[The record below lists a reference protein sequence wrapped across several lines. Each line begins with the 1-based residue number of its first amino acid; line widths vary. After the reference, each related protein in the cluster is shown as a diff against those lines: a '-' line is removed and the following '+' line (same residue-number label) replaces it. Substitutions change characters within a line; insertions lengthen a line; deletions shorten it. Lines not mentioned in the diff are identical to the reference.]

1 MHVKRIEGYSM
12 NQTESS
18 GIKELNTNQLQD
30 SATLAK
36 CGKKSNSTS
45 TTRAIIEKTYS
56 FKDFIDFCK
65 SNVAELAISAIFLII
80 AYGQKAFSNTF
91 SIDTEE
97 MISRSKALYN
107 SWIRLERFGLLA
119 FKYVT
124 GRYWYNNSLAG
135 ILMILALFASATTWA
150 YLFSKA
156 HNLGAKFHPALFM
169 IPFISAPILAE
180 MLGFLL
186 MGDDVACA
194 LMFVSMSLMCAH
206 NAYQNRKELK
216 TLLAYALMALI
227 FAIFGFTLYLAMTT
241 VFIAGTAMIALII
254 KGDYACKFKN
264 IVSYVF
270 TYICVFIASYACYVI
285 LNKIVIAT
293 NYTFTDPYI
302 KEQMRWGKDPIAKII
317 YAILSRA
324 INMYLGRTIFH
335 SVFITIALIALVLLT
350 IVQVIRKEL
359 NAFTII
365 FAIAIAAS
373 PMMMSVIL
381 GTSGIARTEL
391 TYPLAG
397 AFACMYLLHY
407 IMQFSKKTLTTII
420 ACILLA
426 IIGLSQSFTVNRLYY
441 TEYMTYNQDYY
452 IAQDV
457 ARRIEVLQANHK
469 NPLKVIFVGNHIAD
483 YNPSEFKSN
492 QLELIG
498 RSMFEIGFSTLHGT
512 WVKTGFIRS
521 TTGFKMKN
529 PVLESVYIN
538 AEKAAQNL
546 PSWPSDKCTTV
557 LDNKYIVV
565 KFSEPMQNKH

>member
-1 MHVKRIEGYSM
+1 M
-12 NQTESS
+12 NQADSS
-18 GIKELNTNQLQD
+18 CIKELNTNQLQD
-30 SATLAK
+30 SATLEK
-36 CGKKSNSTS
+36 CGKESNATS
-45 TTRAIIEKTYS
+45 ATGAIIEKTYS
-56 FKDFIDFCK
+56 FNGFLDFCK

-97 MISRSKALYN
+97 MIARSNDLYD

-135 ILMILALFASATTWA
+135 ILMILALFVSATTWA

-156 HNLGAKFHPALFM
+156 HNSSTKFHPALFM

-194 LMFVSMSLMCAH
+194 LMFVSISLMCTH
-206 NAYQNRKELK
+206 NAYQNRKQLK
-216 TLLAYALMALI
+216 TLLTYALMAFV
-227 FAIFGFTLYLAMTT
+227 FAVFGFTLYLAMTT
-241 VFIAGTAMIALII
+241 VFVAGTAMIALMV
-254 KGDYACKFKN
+254 KGNYVCKFKN
-264 IVSYVF
+264 IVGYVF

-285 LNKIVIAT
+285 LNKIVIAA
-293 NYTFTDPYI
+293 NHTFTDPYI
-302 KEQMRWGKDPIAKII
+302 KEQMRWGKDPITKII
-317 YAILSRA
+317 HAILSHAR
-324 INMYLGRTIFH
+324 NVYLGRTIFH

-350 IVQVIRKEL
+350 IVQLIRKEL

-365 FAIAIAAS
+365 FAIAITAS

-397 AFACMYLLHY
+397 AFASMYVLHY
-407 IMQFSKKTLTTII
+407 IMQLSKKTLTTII

-457 ARRIEVLQANHK
+457 VRRIEEIQANHE
-469 NPLKVIFVGNHIAD
+469 NPLKVVFVGNHTAN
-483 YNPSEFKSN
+483 YNPSEFKPN

-498 RSMFEIGFSTLHGT
+498 RSMFEIGFSTTHGT
-512 WVKTGFIRS
+512 WVKSGFIRS
-521 TTGFKMKN
+521 TTGFKMET
-529 PVLESVYIN
+529 PVSESAYMS
-538 AEKAAQNL
+538 AEEAAQNL
-546 PSWPSDKCTTV
+546 PSWPSDRCITV

-565 KFSEPMQNKH
+565 KFSE

>member
-1 MHVKRIEGYSM
+1 M

-18 GIKELNTNQLQD
+18 GIKTLNTNQLND
-30 SATLAK
+30 SAALAK
-36 CGKKSNSTS
+36 NVRKRSVSNTIGVV
-45 TTRAIIEKTYS
+45 AEKTYS

-194 LMFVSMSLMCAH
+194 LMFVSISLMCAH

-254 KGDYACKFKN
+254 KGDYAYKFKN
-264 IVSYVF
+264 IVSYIF

-293 NYTFTDPYI
+293 NHTFTDPYI

-317 YAILSRA
+317 HTIFLHAK
-324 INMYLGRTIFH
+324 NMYLGRTIFH

>member
-18 GIKELNTNQLQD
+18 GIKTLNTNQLND
-30 SATLAK
+30 SAALAK
-36 CGKKSNSTS
+36 NVRKRSVSNTIGVV
-45 TTRAIIEKTYS
+45 AEKTYS

-97 MISRSKALYN
+97 IISRSKALYN

-194 LMFVSMSLMCAH
+194 LMFVSISLMCAH

-227 FAIFGFTLYLAMTT
+227 FAIFDFTIYLAMTT
-241 VFIAGTAMIALII
+241 VFVAGTAMIALII

-264 IVSYVF
+264 IVSYIF
-270 TYICVFIASYACYVI
+270 TYICVFIASYVCYVI

-293 NYTFTDPYI
+293 NHTFTDPYI

-317 YAILSRA
+317 HTIFLHAQ
-324 INMYLGRTIFH
+324 NMYLGRTIFH

-365 FAIAIAAS
+365 FAIAIVAS

-381 GTSGIARTEL
+381 GTAGTARTEL

>member
-1 MHVKRIEGYSM
+1 M

-18 GIKELNTNQLQD
+18 GIKTLNNNPIHNSSVLV
-30 SATLAK
+30 K
-36 CGKKSNSTS
+36 NNEKSIDNN
-45 TTRAIIEKTYS
+45 AIDTVAEKTYS
-56 FKDFIDFCK
+56 FKDFIYFCK

-91 SIDTEE
+91 SIDTEG
-97 MISRSKALYN
+97 MIARANNLYN

-119 FKYVT
+119 FKYIT

-135 ILMILALFASATTWA
+135 ILMVLALFASATTWA
-150 YLFSKA
+150 YLFSKS
-156 HNLGAKFHPALFM
+156 HNLGAKFHPALFI

-194 LMFVSMSLMCAH
+194 LMFVSISLMCAH

-216 TLLAYALMALI
+216 TLLTYSLMAI
-227 FAIFGFTLYLAMTT
+227 VFALFGFTIYLAMTT
-241 VFIAGTAMIALII
+241 VFIAGTAMIALIV
-254 KGDYACKFKN
+254 KGNYACKFKN
-264 IVSYVF
+264 IVTYVF
-270 TYICVFIASYACYVI
+270 TYICVFIASYACYAI
-285 LNKIVIAT
+285 LNKIVMAA
-293 NYTFTDPYI
+293 NHTFTDPYI
-302 KEQMRWGKDPIAKII
+302 KNQMRWGKDPISTII
-317 YAILSRA
+317 HTILSHA
-324 INMYLGRTIFH
+324 KSMYLGRTIFH
-335 SVFITIALIALVLLT
+335 SVFITIALIALVLLI
-350 IVQVIRKEL
+350 IVQVIRKKL

-365 FAIAIAAS
+365 FAIAIVAS

-381 GTSGIARTEL
+381 GTSGVARTEL

-420 ACILLA
+420 ACVLLA

-457 ARRIEVLQANHK
+457 VRRIEAIQANHK
-469 NPLKVIFVGNHIAD
+469 NPLKVVFVGNHKAN
-483 YNPSEFKSN
+483 YNPNEFKSN

-498 RSMFEIGFSTLHGT
+498 RSMFEIGFSTTHGT
-512 WVKTGFIRS
+512 WVKSGFISS
-521 TTGFKMKN
+521 TTGVN
-529 PVLESVYIN
+529 LETLGSESDYMN
-538 AEKAAQNL
+538 AEKAAQDI
-546 PSWPSDKCTTV
+546 PSWPSNECTTV
-557 LDNKYIVV
+557 LDNKYIIV
-565 KFSEPMQNKH
+565 KF

>member
-1 MHVKRIEGYSM
+1 M
-12 NQTESS
+12 NQADSS
-18 GIKELNTNQLQD
+18 CIKELNTNQLQD

-45 TTRAIIEKTYS
+45 TTGAITEKTYS
-56 FKDFIDFCK
+56 FKDFINFCR

-97 MISRSKALYN
+97 MISRSNALYN

-119 FKYVT
+119 FKYIT

-135 ILMILALFASATTWA
+135 ILMVLALFAAATTWA

-156 HNLGAKFHPALFM
+156 HNLSTKFHPALFM

-194 LMFVSMSLMCAH
+194 LMFVSISLMCTH

-216 TLLAYALMALI
+216 TLSKYALMAFV
-227 FAIFGFTLYLAMTT
+227 FAVFGFTIYLAMTT
-241 VFIAGTAMIALII
+241 VFVAGTAMIALMV
-254 KGDYACKFKN
+254 KGKYACKFKN
-264 IVSYVF
+264 IVAYVF
-270 TYICVFIASYACYVI
+270 TYICVFIASYVTYAI

-293 NYTFTDPYI
+293 NHTFTDPYI

-317 YAILSRA
+317 YAIVSRA
-324 INMYLGRTIFH
+324 KNMYLGKTIFH
-335 SVFITIALIALVLLT
+335 SKFITIALIALVLLT

-359 NAFTII
+359 NTFTVI

-381 GTSGIARTEL
+381 GTAGIARTEL

-397 AFACMYLLHY
+397 AFASMYVLHY

-420 ACILLA
+420 ACILIA

-457 ARRIEVLQANHK
+457 VRKIEVLQANRK
-469 NPLKVIFVGNHIAD
+469 KPLKVIFVGNHVSD
-483 YNPSEFKSN
+483 YNPSEFKPN

-512 WVKTGFIRS
+512 WVKSGFIRS
-521 TTGFKMKN
+521 TTGFKMET
-529 PVLESVYIN
+529 PVSESAYMS
-538 AEKAAQNL
+538 AEEAAQNL

-557 LDNKYIVV
+557 LDNKYIIV
-565 KFSEPMQNKH
+565 KF

>member
-1 MHVKRIEGYSM
+1 M
-12 NQTESS
+12 NQADSS
-18 GIKELNTNQLQD
+18 CIKELNTNQLQD

-45 TTRAIIEKTYS
+45 TTGAIIEKTYS
-56 FKDFIDFCK
+56 FKDFIYFCK

-97 MISRSKALYN
+97 MISRSNALYN

-119 FKYVT
+119 FKYIT

-135 ILMILALFASATTWA
+135 ILMVLALFAAATTWA
-150 YLFSKA
+150 YLFSKV
-156 HNLGAKFHPALFM
+156 HNLGTKFHPALFM

-194 LMFVSMSLMCAH
+194 LMFVSISLMCTH

-216 TLLAYALMALI
+216 TLSKYALMAFV
-227 FAIFGFTLYLAMTT
+227 FAVFGFTIYLAMTT
-241 VFIAGTAMIALII
+241 VFVAGTAMIALMV
-254 KGDYACKFKN
+254 KGKYACKFKN
-264 IVSYVF
+264 IVGYVF
-270 TYICVFIASYACYVI
+270 TYICVFIASYLTYAI
-285 LNKIVIAT
+285 LNKIVISA
-293 NYTFTDPYI
+293 NHTFTDPYI

-317 YAILSRA
+317 YAIVSRA
-324 INMYLGRTIFH
+324 KNMYLGKTIFH
-335 SVFITIALIALVLLT
+335 SKFITIALIALVLLT

-359 NAFTII
+359 NAFTVI

-381 GTSGIARTEL
+381 GTASMARTEL

-397 AFACMYLLHY
+397 AFASMYVLHY

-420 ACILLA
+420 ACILIA

-457 ARRIEVLQANHK
+457 VRKIEVLQANRK
-469 NPLKVIFVGNHIAD
+469 KPLKVIFVGNHVSD
-483 YNPSEFKSN
+483 YNPSEFTPN

-512 WVKTGFIRS
+512 WVKSGFIRS
-521 TTGFKMKN
+521 TTGFKMET
-529 PVLESVYIN
+529 PVSESAYMS
-538 AEKAAQNL
+538 AEEAAQNL

-557 LDNKYIVV
+557 LDNKYIIV
-565 KFSEPMQNKH
+565 KF

>member
-1 MHVKRIEGYSM
+1 M
-12 NQTESS
+12 NQADSS
-18 GIKELNTNQLQD
+18 CIKELNTNQLQD

-56 FKDFIDFCK
+56 FKDFLDFCK
-65 SNVAELAISAIFLII
+65 SNVVELAISAIFLII

-150 YLFSKA
+150 YLFSKS

-169 IPFISAPILAE
+169 IPFISTPILAE

-194 LMFVSMSLMCAH
+194 LMFVSISLMCAH

-216 TLLAYALMALI
+216 TLLTYTLMALI

-241 VFIAGTAMIALII
+241 VFVAGTAMIALMV

-285 LNKIVIAT
+285 LNKIVIAA
-293 NYTFTDPYI
+293 NHTFTDPYI
-302 KEQMRWGKDPIAKII
+302 KEQMRWGKDPISTII
-317 YAILSRA
+317 HNILSHA
-324 INMYLGRTIFH
+324 KNMYLGRTIFH

-350 IVQVIRKEL
+350 IVQVIRKKL

-381 GTSGIARTEL
+381 GTSGIARTEI

-420 ACILLA
+420 ACVLLA

-457 ARRIEVLQANHK
+457 ARRIEAIQANHK
-469 NPLKVIFVGNHIAD
+469 NPLKVVFVGNHIAD
-483 YNPSEFKSN
+483 YNPSEFKSD

-498 RSMFEIGFSTLHGT
+498 RSMFEIGFSTAHGT

-521 TTGFKMKN
+521 ATGFKMET
-529 PVLESVYIN
+529 PVLASAYTN
-538 AEKAAQNL
+538 AEKAVQNL
-546 PSWPSDKCTTV
+546 PSWPSNKCTTV

-565 KFSEPMQNKH
+565 KFSEPVQNKH

>member
-1 MHVKRIEGYSM
+1 M
-12 NQTESS
+12 NQADSS
-18 GIKELNTNQLQD
+18 CIKELNTNQLQD

-45 TTRAIIEKTYS
+45 TTGAITEKTYS
-56 FKDFIDFCK
+56 FKDFINFCH

-97 MISRSKALYN
+97 MISRSNALYN

-119 FKYVT
+119 FKYIT

-135 ILMILALFASATTWA
+135 ILMVLALFAAATTWA
-150 YLFSKA
+150 YLFSKV
-156 HNLGAKFHPALFM
+156 HNLSTKFHPALFM

-194 LMFVSMSLMCAH
+194 LMFVSISLMCTH

-216 TLLAYALMALI
+216 TLSKYALMAFV
-227 FAIFGFTLYLAMTT
+227 FAVFGFTIYLAMTT
-241 VFIAGTAMIALII
+241 VFVAGTAMIALMV
-254 KGDYACKFKN
+254 KGNYACKFKN
-264 IVSYVF
+264 IVAYVF
-270 TYICVFIASYACYVI
+270 TYICVFIASYVTYAI

-293 NYTFTDPYI
+293 NHTFTDPYI

-317 YAILSRA
+317 YAIVSRA
-324 INMYLGRTIFH
+324 KNMYLGKTIFH
-335 SVFITIALIALVLLT
+335 SKFITIALIALVLLT

-359 NAFTII
+359 NTFTVI

-381 GTSGIARTEL
+381 GTAGIARTEL

-397 AFACMYLLHY
+397 AFASMYVLHY

-420 ACILLA
+420 ACILIA

-457 ARRIEVLQANHK
+457 VRKIEVLQANRK
-469 NPLKVIFVGNHIAD
+469 KPLKVIFVGNHVSD
-483 YNPSEFKSN
+483 YNPSEFTPN

-512 WVKTGFIRS
+512 WVKSGFIRS
-521 TTGFKMKN
+521 TTGFKMET
-529 PVLESVYIN
+529 PVSESAYMS
-538 AEKAAQNL
+538 AEEAAQNL

-557 LDNKYIVV
+557 LDNKYIIV
-565 KFSEPMQNKH
+565 KF

>member
-1 MHVKRIEGYSM
+1 M
-12 NQTESS
+12 NQADSS
-18 GIKELNTNQLQD
+18 CIKELNTNQLQD

-45 TTRAIIEKTYS
+45 TTGAIIEKTYS
-56 FKDFIDFCK
+56 FKDFIYFCK

-97 MISRSKALYN
+97 MISRSNALYN

-135 ILMILALFASATTWA
+135 ILMVLALFAAATTWA
-150 YLFSKA
+150 YLFSKV
-156 HNLGAKFHPALFM
+156 HNLSTKFHPALFM

-194 LMFVSMSLMCAH
+194 LMFVSISLMCTH

-216 TLLAYALMALI
+216 TLSKYALMAFV
-227 FAIFGFTLYLAMTT
+227 FAVFGFTIYLAMTT
-241 VFIAGTAMIALII
+241 VFVAGTAMIALMV
-254 KGDYACKFKN
+254 KGKYACKFKN
-264 IVSYVF
+264 IVAYVF
-270 TYICVFIASYACYVI
+270 TYICVFIASYVTYAI

-293 NYTFTDPYI
+293 NHTFTDPYI

-317 YAILSRA
+317 YAIVSRA
-324 INMYLGRTIFH
+324 KNMYLGKTIFH
-335 SVFITIALIALVLLT
+335 SKFITIALIALVLLT

-359 NAFTII
+359 NTFTVI

-381 GTSGIARTEL
+381 GTAGIARTEL

-397 AFACMYLLHY
+397 AFASMYVLHY

-420 ACILLA
+420 ACILIA

-457 ARRIEVLQANHK
+457 VRKIEVLQANRK
-469 NPLKVIFVGNHIAD
+469 KPLKVIFVGNHVSD
-483 YNPSEFKSN
+483 YNPSEFKPN

-512 WVKTGFIRS
+512 WVKSGFIRS
-521 TTGFKMKN
+521 TTGFKMET
-529 PVLESVYIN
+529 PVSESAYMS
-538 AEKAAQNL
+538 AEEAAQNL

-557 LDNKYIVV
+557 LDNKYIIV
-565 KFSEPMQNKH
+565 KF

>member
-1 MHVKRIEGYSM
+1 M

-18 GIKELNTNQLQD
+18 GIKTLNTNQLND
-30 SATLAK
+30 SAALAK
-36 CGKKSNSTS
+36 NVRKRSVSNTIGVV
-45 TTRAIIEKTYS
+45 AEKTYS

-194 LMFVSMSLMCAH
+194 LMFVSISLMCAH
-206 NAYQNRKELK
+206 NAYQNRKEFK
-216 TLLAYALMALI
+216 TLLAYALMAFV
-227 FAIFGFTLYLAMTT
+227 FAVFGFTLYLAMTT

-254 KGDYACKFKN
+254 KGDYAYKFKN
-264 IVSYVF
+264 IVSYIF

-293 NYTFTDPYI
+293 NHTFTDPYI

-317 YAILSRA
+317 HTIFLHAK
-324 INMYLGRTIFH
+324 NMYLGRTIFH

-365 FAIAIAAS
+365 FAIAIVAS

-407 IMQFSKKTLTTII
+407 IMRFSKKTLTTII
-420 ACILLA
+420 ACVLLA

>member
-1 MHVKRIEGYSM
+1 M
-12 NQTESS
+12 NQADSS
-18 GIKELNTNQLQD
+18 CIKELNTNQLQD

-56 FKDFIDFCK
+56 FKDFIYFCK
-65 SNVAELAISAIFLII
+65 SNVVELAISAIFLII

-135 ILMILALFASATTWA
+135 ILMILALFASATTWS

-156 HNLGAKFHPALFM
+156 HNSSAKFHPALFM

-194 LMFVSMSLMCAH
+194 LMFVSISLMCAH

-216 TLLAYALMALI
+216 TLLTYTLMALI

-241 VFIAGTAMIALII
+241 VFIAGTAMIALMV
-254 KGDYACKFKN
+254 KGRYACKFKN
-264 IVSYVF
+264 IVTYVF
-270 TYICVFIASYACYVI
+270 TYICVFIASYACYAI

-293 NYTFTDPYI
+293 NHTFVDPYI
-302 KEQMRWGKDPIAKII
+302 KEQMRWGKDPISTII
-317 YAILSRA
+317 HAILSHA
-324 INMYLGRTIFH
+324 KNMYLGRTIFH
-335 SVFITIALIALVLLT
+335 SVFITIALIALVLLI

-365 FAIAIAAS
+365 FAIAIVAS

-420 ACILLA
+420 ACVLLA

-441 TEYMTYNQDYY
+441 TEYMTYNRDYY

-469 NPLKVIFVGNHIAD
+469 NPLKVVFVGNHIAD
-483 YNPSEFKSN
+483 YNPSEFKSD

-498 RSMFEIGFSTLHGT
+498 RSMFEIGFSTAHGT
-512 WVKTGFIRS
+512 WVKAGFIRS
-521 TTGFKMKN
+521 ATGFKMET
-529 PVLESVYIN
+529 PVLESAYIN
-538 AEKAAQNL
+538 AEKAVQNL
-546 PSWPSDKCTTV
+546 PSWPSNKCTTV

-565 KFSEPMQNKH
+565 KFSEPVQNKH

>member
-1 MHVKRIEGYSM
+1 M
-12 NQTESS
+12 NQADSS
-18 GIKELNTNQLQD
+18 CIKELNTNQLQD

-45 TTRAIIEKTYS
+45 TTGAIIEKTYS
-56 FKDFIDFCK
+56 FKDFIYFCK

-97 MISRSKALYN
+97 MISRSNALYN

-135 ILMILALFASATTWA
+135 ILMVLALFAAATTWA

-156 HNLGAKFHPALFM
+156 HNLSTKFHPALFM

-194 LMFVSMSLMCAH
+194 LMFVSISLMCTH

-216 TLLAYALMALI
+216 TLSKYALMAFV
-227 FAIFGFTLYLAMTT
+227 FAVFGFTIYLAMTT
-241 VFIAGTAMIALII
+241 VFVAGTAMIALMV
-254 KGDYACKFKN
+254 KGNYACKFKN
-264 IVSYVF
+264 IVAYVF
-270 TYICVFIASYACYVI
+270 TYICVFIASYVTYAI

-293 NYTFTDPYI
+293 NHTFTDPYI

-317 YAILSRA
+317 YAIVSRA
-324 INMYLGRTIFH
+324 KNMYLGKTIFH
-335 SVFITIALIALVLLT
+335 SKFITIALIALVLLT

-359 NAFTII
+359 NAFTVI

-381 GTSGIARTEL
+381 GTAGIARTEL

-397 AFACMYLLHY
+397 AFASMYVLHY

-420 ACILLA
+420 ACILIA

-457 ARRIEVLQANHK
+457 VRKIEVLQANRK
-469 NPLKVIFVGNHIAD
+469 KPLKVIFVGNHVSD
-483 YNPSEFKSN
+483 YNPSEFTPN

-512 WVKTGFIRS
+512 WVKSGFIRS
-521 TTGFKMKN
+521 TTGFKMET
-529 PVLESVYIN
+529 PVSESAYMS
-538 AEKAAQNL
+538 AEEAAQNL
-546 PSWPSDKCTTV
+546 PSWPSDRCTTV
-557 LDNKYIVV
+557 LDNKYIIV
-565 KFSEPMQNKH
+565 KF

>member
-1 MHVKRIEGYSM
+1 M
-12 NQTESS
+12 NQTVSS
-18 GIKELNTNQLQD
+18 CIKELNTNQLQN
-30 SATLAK
+30 SSTLAK

-45 TTRAIIEKTYS
+45 TTAATSATAATIEKTYS
-56 FKDFIDFCK
+56 FKDFLNFCK

-97 MISRSKALYN
+97 MIARSKDLYN

-119 FKYVT
+119 FKYIT

-135 ILMILALFASATTWA
+135 ILMVLALFAAATTWA
-150 YLFSKA
+150 YLFSKV
-156 HNLGAKFHPALFM
+156 HNLGTKFHPALFM

-194 LMFVSMSLMCAH
+194 LMFVSMSLMCTH
-206 NAYQNRKELK
+206 NAYKNRKQLK
-216 TLLAYALMALI
+216 TLLTYALMALV
-227 FAIFGFTLYLAMTT
+227 FAVFGFTLYLAMTT
-241 VFIAGTAMIALII
+241 VFVAGTAMIALMV

-264 IVSYVF
+264 IVTYVF
-270 TYICVFIASYACYVI
+270 TYICVFIASYACYAI
-285 LNKIVIAT
+285 LNKIVIAA
-293 NYTFTDPYI
+293 NHTFVDPYI
-302 KEQMRWGKDPIAKII
+302 KEQMRWGKDPILKII
-317 YAILSRA
+317 HTILSHAR
-324 INMYLGRTIFH
+324 NVYLGRTIFH

-381 GTSGIARTEL
+381 GTAGMARTEL

-397 AFACMYLLHY
+397 AFACTYLLHH
-407 IMQFSKKTLTTII
+407 IMRFSKKTLATII
-420 ACILLA
+420 ACVLIA

-457 ARRIEVLQANHK
+457 VRRIEAIQANHK
-469 NPLKVIFVGNHIAD
+469 NPLKVILVGNHKAN
-483 YNPSEFKSN
+483 YNPSEFKAN

-498 RSMFEIGFSTLHGT
+498 RSMFEVGFSTLHGT
-512 WVKTGFIRS
+512 WVKSGFIRA
-521 TTGFKMKN
+521 TTGVKLKTPKSEFD
-529 PVLESVYIN
+529 YAN
-538 AEKAAQNL
+538 AEKAAQNM
-546 PSWPSDKCTTV
+546 PSWPSNKCTTV
-557 LDNKYIVV
+557 LDNKYIIV
-565 KFSEPMQNKH
+565 KF

>member
-18 GIKELNTNQLQD
+18 GIKTLNTNQLND
-30 SATLAK
+30 SAALAK
-36 CGKKSNSTS
+36 NVRKRSVSNTIGVV
-45 TTRAIIEKTYS
+45 AEKTYS

-194 LMFVSMSLMCAH
+194 LMFVSISLMCAH
-206 NAYQNRKELK
+206 NAYQNRKEFK
-216 TLLAYALMALI
+216 TLLAYALMAFV
-227 FAIFGFTLYLAMTT
+227 FAVFGFTLYLAMTT

-254 KGDYACKFKN
+254 KGDYAYKFKN
-264 IVSYVF
+264 IVSYIF

-293 NYTFTDPYI
+293 NHTFTDPYI

-317 YAILSRA
+317 HTIFLHAK
-324 INMYLGRTIFH
+324 NMYLGRTIFH

-365 FAIAIAAS
+365 FAIAIVAS

-407 IMQFSKKTLTTII
+407 IMRFSKKTLTTII
-420 ACILLA
+420 ACVLLA

>member
-1 MHVKRIEGYSM
+1 M
-12 NQTESS
+12 NQADSS
-18 GIKELNTNQLQD
+18 CIKELNTNQLQD
-30 SATLAK
+30 SATLEK
-36 CGKKSNSTS
+36 CGKKSNATS
-45 TTRAIIEKTYS
+45 ATGAIIEKTYS
-56 FKDFIDFCK
+56 FNGFLDFCK

-194 LMFVSMSLMCAH
+194 LMFVSISLMCAH

-216 TLLAYALMALI
+216 TLLTYALMALI

-241 VFIAGTAMIALII
+241 VFVAGTAMIALMI

-285 LNKIVIAT
+285 LNKIVIAA
-293 NYTFTDPYI
+293 NHTFTDPYI
-302 KEQMRWGKDPIAKII
+302 KEQMRWGKDPITKII
-317 YAILSRA
+317 HTILSHA
-324 INMYLGRTIFH
+324 KNMYLGRTIFH
-335 SVFITIALIALVLLT
+335 SAFITIALISLVLLT

-365 FAIAIAAS
+365 FAIAIVAS

-397 AFACMYLLHY
+397 AFACMHLLHY

-420 ACILLA
+420 ACVLLA

-441 TEYMTYNQDYY
+441 TEYMTYNRDYY

-469 NPLKVIFVGNHIAD
+469 NPLKVVFVGNHIAD
-483 YNPSEFKSN
+483 YNPSEFKSD

-498 RSMFEIGFSTLHGT
+498 RSMFEIGFSTAHGT

-521 TTGFKMKN
+521 ATGFKMET
-529 PVLESVYIN
+529 PVLASAYTN
-538 AEKAAQNL
+538 AEKAVQNL
-546 PSWPSDKCTTV
+546 PSWPSNKCTTV

-565 KFSEPMQNKH
+565 KFSEPVQNKH

>member
-1 MHVKRIEGYSM
+1 M

-18 GIKELNTNQLQD
+18 GIKTLNTNQLND
-30 SATLAK
+30 SAALAK
-36 CGKKSNSTS
+36 NVRERSVSN
-45 TTRAIIEKTYS
+45 AIGVVTEKTYS
-56 FKDFIDFCK
+56 FKDFINFCR

-97 MISRSKALYN
+97 MISRSNALYN

-119 FKYVT
+119 FKYIT

-135 ILMILALFASATTWA
+135 ILMVLALFAAATTWA

-156 HNLGAKFHPALFM
+156 HNLSTKFHPALFM

-194 LMFVSMSLMCAH
+194 LMFVSISLMCTH

-216 TLLAYALMALI
+216 TLAKYALMAFV
-227 FAIFGFTLYLAMTT
+227 FAVFGFTIYLAMTT
-241 VFIAGTAMIALII
+241 VFVAGTAMIALMV
-254 KGDYACKFKN
+254 KGNYACKFKN
-264 IVSYVF
+264 IVAYVF
-270 TYICVFIASYACYVI
+270 TYICVFIASYVTYAI

-293 NYTFTDPYI
+293 NHTFTDPYI

-317 YAILSRA
+317 YAIVSRA
-324 INMYLGRTIFH
+324 KNMYLGKTIFH
-335 SVFITIALIALVLLT
+335 SKFITIALIALVLLT

-359 NAFTII
+359 NTFTVI

-381 GTSGIARTEL
+381 GTAGIARTEL

-397 AFACMYLLHY
+397 AFASMYVLHY

-420 ACILLA
+420 VCILIA

-457 ARRIEVLQANHK
+457 VRKIEVLQANRK
-469 NPLKVIFVGNHIAD
+469 KPLKVIFVGNHVAD
-483 YNPSEFKSN
+483 YNPSEFKPN

-512 WVKTGFIRS
+512 WVKSGFIRS
-521 TTGFKMKN
+521 TTGFKMET
-529 PVLESVYIN
+529 PVSESAYMS
-538 AEKAAQNL
+538 AEEAAQNL

-557 LDNKYIVV
+557 LDNKYIIV
-565 KFSEPMQNKH
+565 KF

>member
-1 MHVKRIEGYSM
+1 M

-18 GIKELNTNQLQD
+18 GIKTLNTNQLND
-30 SATLAK
+30 SAALAK
-36 CGKKSNSTS
+36 NVRKRSVSNTIGVV
-45 TTRAIIEKTYS
+45 AEKTYS

-97 MISRSKALYN
+97 IISRSKALYN

-194 LMFVSMSLMCAH
+194 LMFVSISLMCAH

-227 FAIFGFTLYLAMTT
+227 FAIFDFTIYLAMTT
-241 VFIAGTAMIALII
+241 VFVAGTAMIALII

-264 IVSYVF
+264 IVSYIF
-270 TYICVFIASYACYVI
+270 TYICVFIASYVCYVI

-293 NYTFTDPYI
+293 NHTFTDPYI

-317 YAILSRA
+317 HTIFLHAQ
-324 INMYLGRTIFH
+324 NMYLGRTIFH

-365 FAIAIAAS
+365 FAIAIVAS

-381 GTSGIARTEL
+381 GTAGTARTEL

-397 AFACMYLLHY
+397 AFSCMYLLHY

>member
-1 MHVKRIEGYSM
+1 M
-12 NQTESS
+12 NQADSS
-18 GIKELNTNQLQD
+18 CIKELNTNQLQD

-45 TTRAIIEKTYS
+45 TTGAIIEKTYS
-56 FKDFIDFCK
+56 FKDFIYFCK

-97 MISRSKALYN
+97 MISRSNALYN

-135 ILMILALFASATTWA
+135 ILMVLALFAAATTWA

-156 HNLGAKFHPALFM
+156 HNLGTKFHPALFM

-194 LMFVSMSLMCAH
+194 LMFVSISLMCTH

-216 TLLAYALMALI
+216 TLSKYALMAFV
-227 FAIFGFTLYLAMTT
+227 FAVFGFTIYLAMTT
-241 VFIAGTAMIALII
+241 VFVAGTAMIALMV
-254 KGDYACKFKN
+254 KGKYACKFKN
-264 IVSYVF
+264 IVAYVF
-270 TYICVFIASYACYVI
+270 TYICVFIASYVTYAI

-293 NYTFTDPYI
+293 NHTFTDPYI

-317 YAILSRA
+317 YAIVSRA
-324 INMYLGRTIFH
+324 KNMYLGKTIFH
-335 SVFITIALIALVLLT
+335 SKFITIALIALVLLT

-359 NAFTII
+359 NTFTVI

-381 GTSGIARTEL
+381 GTAGIARTEL

-397 AFACMYLLHY
+397 AFASMYVLHY

-420 ACILLA
+420 ACILIA

-457 ARRIEVLQANHK
+457 VRKIEVLQANRK
-469 NPLKVIFVGNHIAD
+469 KPLKVIFVGNHVSD
-483 YNPSEFKSN
+483 YNPSEFKPN

-512 WVKTGFIRS
+512 WVKSGFIRS
-521 TTGFKMKN
+521 TTGFKMET
-529 PVLESVYIN
+529 PVSESAYMS
-538 AEKAAQNL
+538 AEEAAQNL

-557 LDNKYIVV
+557 LDNKYIIV
-565 KFSEPMQNKH
+565 KF

>member
-1 MHVKRIEGYSM
+1 M

-18 GIKELNTNQLQD
+18 GIKTLNTNTIHNSSVLVKNNEKSID
-30 SATLAK
+30 NNAISAVA
-36 CGKKSNSTS
+36 
-45 TTRAIIEKTYS
+45 EKTYS
-56 FKDFIDFCK
+56 FKDFLDFCK

-156 HNLGAKFHPALFM
+156 HNLSTKFHPALFM

-194 LMFVSMSLMCAH
+194 LMFVSISLMCAH
-206 NAYQNRKELK
+206 NAYQNRKEFK
-216 TLLAYALMALI
+216 TLLAYALMAFV
-227 FAIFGFTLYLAMTT
+227 FAAFGFTLYLAMTT
-241 VFIAGTAMIALII
+241 VFIAGTAMIALIV

-293 NYTFTDPYI
+293 NHTFTDPYI
-302 KEQMRWGKDPIAKII
+302 KEQMRWGKDPISTII
-317 YAILSRA
+317 HAILSHA
-324 INMYLGRTIFH
+324 KNMYLGRTIFH
-335 SVFITIALIALVLLT
+335 SVFITIALIALVLLI

-365 FAIAIAAS
+365 FAIAIVAS

-420 ACILLA
+420 ACVLLA

-457 ARRIEVLQANHK
+457 ARRIEAIQANHK
-469 NPLKVIFVGNHIAD
+469 NPLKVVFVGNHIAD
-483 YNPSEFKSN
+483 YNPSEFKSD

-498 RSMFEIGFSTLHGT
+498 RSMFEIGFSTTHGT

-521 TTGFKMKN
+521 ATGFKMET
-529 PVLESVYIN
+529 PVLASAYTN
-538 AEKAAQNL
+538 AEKAVQNL
-546 PSWPSDKCTTV
+546 PSWPSNKCTTV

-565 KFSEPMQNKH
+565 KFSEPVQNKH

>member
-1 MHVKRIEGYSM
+1 M
-12 NQTESS
+12 NQTVSS
-18 GIKELNTNQLQD
+18 CIKELNTNQLQN
-30 SATLAK
+30 SSTLAK

-45 TTRAIIEKTYS
+45 TTAATSATAATIEKTYS
-56 FKDFIDFCK
+56 FKDFLNFCK

-80 AYGQKAFSNTF
+80 AYGQKAFPNTF

-97 MISRSKALYN
+97 MIARSKDLYN

-135 ILMILALFASATTWA
+135 ILMVLALFASATTWA

-156 HNLGAKFHPALFM
+156 HNLGTKFHPALFM

-194 LMFVSMSLMCAH
+194 LMFVSISLMCTH
-206 NAYQNRKELK
+206 NAYKNRKQLK
-216 TLLAYALMALI
+216 TLLTYALMALV
-227 FAIFGFTLYLAMTT
+227 FAVFGFTIYLAMTT
-241 VFIAGTAMIALII
+241 VFIAGTAMIALMV

-264 IVSYVF
+264 IVTYVF
-270 TYICVFIASYACYVI
+270 TYICVFIASYACYAI
-285 LNKIVIAT
+285 LNKIVIAA
-293 NYTFTDPYI
+293 NHTFVDPYI
-302 KEQMRWGKDPIAKII
+302 KEQMRWGKDPILKII
-317 YAILSRA
+317 HAILSHA
-324 INMYLGRTIFH
+324 KSMYLGRTIFH

-365 FAIAIAAS
+365 FAIAIVAS

-457 ARRIEVLQANHK
+457 VRRIEEIQANHE
-469 NPLKVIFVGNHIAD
+469 NQLKVVFVGNHTAN
-483 YNPSEFKSN
+483 YNPSEFKPN

-498 RSMFEIGFSTLHGT
+498 RSMFEIGFSTTHGT
-512 WVKTGFIRS
+512 WVKSGFIRS
-521 TTGFKMKN
+521 TTGFKMET
-529 PVLESVYIN
+529 PVSESAYMS
-538 AEKAAQNL
+538 AEEAAQNL
-546 PSWPSDKCTTV
+546 PSWPSDRCITV

-565 KFSEPMQNKH
+565 KFSE

>member
-1 MHVKRIEGYSM
+1 M
-12 NQTESS
+12 NQADSS
-18 GIKELNTNQLQD
+18 CIKELNTNQLQD

-45 TTRAIIEKTYS
+45 TTGAIIEKTYS
-56 FKDFIDFCK
+56 FKDFIYFCK

-97 MISRSKALYN
+97 MISRSNALYN

-135 ILMILALFASATTWA
+135 ILMVLALFAAATTWA

-156 HNLGAKFHPALFM
+156 HNLSTKFHPALFM

-194 LMFVSMSLMCAH
+194 LMFVSISLMCTH

-216 TLLAYALMALI
+216 TLSKYALMAFV
-227 FAIFGFTLYLAMTT
+227 FAVFGFTIYLAMTT
-241 VFIAGTAMIALII
+241 VFVAGTAMIALMV
-254 KGDYACKFKN
+254 KGKYACKFKN
-264 IVSYVF
+264 IVAYVF
-270 TYICVFIASYACYVI
+270 TYICVFIASYVTYAI

-293 NYTFTDPYI
+293 NHTFTDPYI

-317 YAILSRA
+317 YAIVSRA
-324 INMYLGRTIFH
+324 KNMYLGKTIFH
-335 SVFITIALIALVLLT
+335 SKFITIALIALVLLT

-359 NAFTII
+359 NTFTVI

-381 GTSGIARTEL
+381 GTAGIARTEL

-397 AFACMYLLHY
+397 AFASMYVLHY

-420 ACILLA
+420 ACILIA

-457 ARRIEVLQANHK
+457 VRKIEVLQANRK
-469 NPLKVIFVGNHIAD
+469 KPLKVIFVGNHVSD
-483 YNPSEFKSN
+483 YNPSEFKPN

-512 WVKTGFIRS
+512 WVKSGFIRS
-521 TTGFKMKN
+521 TTGFKMET
-529 PVLESVYIN
+529 PVSESAYMS
-538 AEKAAQNL
+538 AEEAAQNL

-557 LDNKYIVV
+557 LDNKYIIV
-565 KFSEPMQNKH
+565 KF

>member
-1 MHVKRIEGYSM
+1 M
-12 NQTESS
+12 NQTVSS
-18 GIKELNTNQLQD
+18 CIKELNTNQLQN
-30 SATLAK
+30 SSTLAK

-45 TTRAIIEKTYS
+45 TTAATIEKTYS
-56 FKDFIDFCK
+56 FKDFLNFCK
-65 SNVAELAISAIFLII
+65 SNVVELAISAIFLII

-97 MISRSKALYN
+97 MIARSKDLYN

-135 ILMILALFASATTWA
+135 ILMVLALFAAATTWA
-150 YLFSKA
+150 YLFSKV
-156 HNLGAKFHPALFM
+156 HNLGTKFHPALFM

-194 LMFVSMSLMCAH
+194 LMFVSISLMCTH
-206 NAYQNRKELK
+206 NAYKNRKQLK
-216 TLLAYALMALI
+216 TLLTYALMALV

-241 VFIAGTAMIALII
+241 VFVAGTAMIALMV

-264 IVSYVF
+264 IVAYVF
-270 TYICVFIASYACYVI
+270 TYICVFIASYVCYAI
-285 LNKIVIAT
+285 LNKIVIAA
-293 NYTFTDPYI
+293 NHTFVDPYI
-302 KEQMRWGKDPIAKII
+302 KEQMRWGKYPITKII
-317 YAILSRA
+317 HAILSHA
-324 INMYLGRTIFH
+324 KSMYLGRTIFH

-350 IVQVIRKEL
+350 IVQVIRKKL

-365 FAIAIAAS
+365 FVIAIAAS

-407 IMQFSKKTLTTII
+407 IMQFGKKTLTTII
-420 ACILLA
+420 ACVLLA

-457 ARRIEVLQANHK
+457 VRRIETIQANHK
-469 NPLKVIFVGNHIAD
+469 NPLKVVFVGNHIAD
-483 YNPSEFKSN
+483 YNPSEFKSD

-498 RSMFEIGFSTLHGT
+498 RSMLEIGFSTTHGT
-512 WVKTGFIRS
+512 WVKAGFIRS
-521 TTGFKMKN
+521 ATGFKMET
-529 PVLESVYIN
+529 PVLASAYIN
-538 AEKAAQNL
+538 AEKAVQNL
-546 PSWPSDKCTTV
+546 PSWPSNKCTTV
-557 LDNKYIVV
+557 LDNKYIIV
-565 KFSEPMQNKH
+565 KFSEPVQNKH

>member
-18 GIKELNTNQLQD
+18 GIKTLNTNQLND
-30 SATLAK
+30 SAALAK
-36 CGKKSNSTS
+36 NVRKRSVSNTIGVV
-45 TTRAIIEKTYS
+45 AEKTYS

-97 MISRSKALYN
+97 IISRSKALYN

-194 LMFVSMSLMCAH
+194 LMFVSISLMCAH

-227 FAIFGFTLYLAMTT
+227 FAIFDFTIYLAMTT
-241 VFIAGTAMIALII
+241 VFVAGTAMIALII

-264 IVSYVF
+264 IVSYIF
-270 TYICVFIASYACYVI
+270 TYICVFIASYVCYVI

-293 NYTFTDPYI
+293 NHTFTDPYI

-317 YAILSRA
+317 HTIFLHAQ
-324 INMYLGRTIFH
+324 NMYLGRTIFH

-365 FAIAIAAS
+365 FAIAIVAS

-381 GTSGIARTEL
+381 GTAGTARTEL

-397 AFACMYLLHY
+397 AFSCMYLLHY

-546 PSWPSDKCTTV
+546 PSWPSNKCTTV
-557 LDNKYIVV
+557 LDNKYIIV
-565 KFSEPMQNKH
+565 KF

>member
-18 GIKELNTNQLQD
+18 GIKTLNTNQLND
-30 SATLAK
+30 SAALAK
-36 CGKKSNSTS
+36 NVRKRSVSNTIGVV
-45 TTRAIIEKTYS
+45 AEKTYS

-194 LMFVSMSLMCAH
+194 LMFVSISLMCAH

-254 KGDYACKFKN
+254 KGDYAYKFKN
-264 IVSYVF
+264 IVSYIF

-293 NYTFTDPYI
+293 NHTFTDPYI
-302 KEQMRWGKDPIAKII
+302 KKQMRWGKDPIAKII
-317 YAILSRA
+317 HTIFLHAK
-324 INMYLGRTIFH
+324 NMYLGRTIFH

-365 FAIAIAAS
+365 FAIAIVAS

-381 GTSGIARTEL
+381 GTAGTARTEL

-397 AFACMYLLHY
+397 AFSCMYLLHY

-565 KFSEPMQNKH
+565 KFSEPMKNKH

>member
-1 MHVKRIEGYSM
+1 M
-12 NQTESS
+12 NQADSS
-18 GIKELNTNQLQD
+18 CIKELNTNQLQD
-30 SATLAK
+30 SATLEK
-36 CGKKSNSTS
+36 CGKESNATS
-45 TTRAIIEKTYS
+45 ATGAIIEKTYS
-56 FKDFIDFCK
+56 FNGFLDFCK

-97 MISRSKALYN
+97 MIARSNDLYN

-135 ILMILALFASATTWA
+135 ILMILALFVSATTWA
-150 YLFSKA
+150 YFFSKA
-156 HNLGAKFHPALFM
+156 HNSSTKFHPALFM

-194 LMFVSMSLMCAH
+194 LMFVSISLMCTH
-206 NAYQNRKELK
+206 NAYQNRKQLK
-216 TLLAYALMALI
+216 TLLTYALMAFV
-227 FAIFGFTLYLAMTT
+227 FAVFGFTLYLAMTT
-241 VFIAGTAMIALII
+241 VFVAGTAMIALMV
-254 KGDYACKFKN
+254 KGNYACKFKN
-264 IVSYVF
+264 IVGYVF

-285 LNKIVIAT
+285 LNKIVIAA
-293 NYTFTDPYI
+293 NHTFTDPYI
-302 KEQMRWGKDPIAKII
+302 KEQMRWGKDPITKII
-317 YAILSRA
+317 HAILSHAR
-324 INMYLGRTIFH
+324 NVYLGRTIFH

-359 NAFTII
+359 NAFTIT
-365 FAIAIAAS
+365 FAIAITAS

-397 AFACMYLLHY
+397 AFASMYVLHY
-407 IMQFSKKTLTTII
+407 IMQLSKKTLTTII

-457 ARRIEVLQANHK
+457 VRRIEEIQANHE
-469 NPLKVIFVGNHIAD
+469 NQLKVVFVGNHTAN
-483 YNPSEFKSN
+483 YNPSEFKPN

-498 RSMFEIGFSTLHGT
+498 RSMFEIGFSTTHGT
-512 WVKTGFIRS
+512 WVKSGFIRS
-521 TTGFKMKN
+521 TTGFKMET
-529 PVLESVYIN
+529 PVSESAYMS
-538 AEKAAQNL
+538 AEEAAQNL
-546 PSWPSDKCTTV
+546 PSWPSDRCITV

-565 KFSEPMQNKH
+565 KFSE

>member
-1 MHVKRIEGYSM
+1 M
-12 NQTESS
+12 NQADSS
-18 GIKELNTNQLQD
+18 CIKELNTNQLQD

-36 CGKKSNSTS
+36 CDKKSNSTS
-45 TTRAIIEKTYS
+45 TTGAIIEKTYS
-56 FKDFIDFCK
+56 FKDFIYFCK

-97 MISRSKALYN
+97 MISRSNALYN

-135 ILMILALFASATTWA
+135 ILMVLALFAAATTWA

-156 HNLGAKFHPALFM
+156 HNLSTKFHPALFM

-194 LMFVSMSLMCAH
+194 LMFVSISLMCTY

-216 TLLAYALMALI
+216 TLSKYALMAFV
-227 FAIFGFTLYLAMTT
+227 FAVFGFTIYLAMTT
-241 VFIAGTAMIALII
+241 VFVAGTAMIALMV
-254 KGDYACKFKN
+254 KGNYACKFKN
-264 IVSYVF
+264 IVAYVF
-270 TYICVFIASYACYVI
+270 TYICVFIASYVTYAI

-293 NYTFTDPYI
+293 NHTFTDPYI

-317 YAILSRA
+317 YAIVSRA
-324 INMYLGRTIFH
+324 KNMYLGKTIFH
-335 SVFITIALIALVLLT
+335 SKFITIALIALVLLT

-359 NAFTII
+359 NTFTVI

-381 GTSGIARTEL
+381 GTAGIARTEL

-397 AFACMYLLHY
+397 AFASMYVLHY

-420 ACILLA
+420 ACILIA

-457 ARRIEVLQANHK
+457 VRKIEVLQANRK
-469 NPLKVIFVGNHIAD
+469 KPLKVIFVGNHVSD
-483 YNPSEFKSN
+483 YNPSEFTPN

-512 WVKTGFIRS
+512 WVKSGFIRS
-521 TTGFKMKN
+521 TTGFKMET
-529 PVLESVYIN
+529 PVSESAYMS
-538 AEKAAQNL
+538 AEEAAQNL
-546 PSWPSDKCTTV
+546 PSWPSDRCTTV
-557 LDNKYIVV
+557 LDNKYIIV
-565 KFSEPMQNKH
+565 KF

>member
-1 MHVKRIEGYSM
+1 M
-12 NQTESS
+12 NQADSS
-18 GIKELNTNQLQD
+18 CIKELNTNQLQD

-36 CGKKSNSTS
+36 CGKKSNSTN
-45 TTRAIIEKTYS
+45 TTGAIIEKTYS
-56 FKDFIDFCK
+56 FKDFIYFCK

-97 MISRSKALYN
+97 MISRSNALYN

-135 ILMILALFASATTWA
+135 ILMVLALFAAATTWA

-156 HNLGAKFHPALFM
+156 HNLSTKFHPALFM

-194 LMFVSMSLMCAH
+194 LMFVSISLMCTH

-216 TLLAYALMALI
+216 TLSKYALMAFV
-227 FAIFGFTLYLAMTT
+227 FAVFGFTIYLAMTT
-241 VFIAGTAMIALII
+241 VFVAGTAMIALMV
-254 KGDYACKFKN
+254 KGNYACKFKN
-264 IVSYVF
+264 IVAYVF
-270 TYICVFIASYACYVI
+270 TYICVFIASYVTYAI

-293 NYTFTDPYI
+293 NHTFTDPYI

-317 YAILSRA
+317 YAIVSRA
-324 INMYLGRTIFH
+324 KNMYLGKTIFH
-335 SVFITIALIALVLLT
+335 SKFITIALIALVLLT

-359 NAFTII
+359 NTFTVI

-381 GTSGIARTEL
+381 GTAGIARTEL

-397 AFACMYLLHY
+397 AFASMYVLHY

-420 ACILLA
+420 ACILIA

-457 ARRIEVLQANHK
+457 VRKIEVLQANRK
-469 NPLKVIFVGNHIAD
+469 KPLKVIFVGNHVSD
-483 YNPSEFKSN
+483 YNPSEFTPN

-512 WVKTGFIRS
+512 WVKSGFIRS
-521 TTGFKMKN
+521 TTGFKMET
-529 PVLESVYIN
+529 PVSESAYMS
-538 AEKAAQNL
+538 AEEAAQNL
-546 PSWPSDKCTTV
+546 PSWPSDRCTTV
-557 LDNKYIVV
+557 LDNKYIIV
-565 KFSEPMQNKH
+565 KF

>member
-1 MHVKRIEGYSM
+1 M
-12 NQTESS
+12 NQADSS
-18 GIKELNTNQLQD
+18 CIKELSTNQLQD

-36 CGKKSNSTS
+36 CGKKSNSTN
-45 TTRAIIEKTYS
+45 TTGAIIEKTYS
-56 FKDFIDFCK
+56 FKDFIYFCK

-97 MISRSKALYN
+97 MISRSNALYN

-135 ILMILALFASATTWA
+135 ILMVLALFAAATTWA

-156 HNLGAKFHPALFM
+156 HNLSTKFHPALFM

-194 LMFVSMSLMCAH
+194 LMFVSISLMCTH

-216 TLLAYALMALI
+216 TLSKYALMAFV
-227 FAIFGFTLYLAMTT
+227 FAVFGFTIYLAMTT
-241 VFIAGTAMIALII
+241 VFVAGTAMIALMV
-254 KGDYACKFKN
+254 KGNYACKFKN
-264 IVSYVF
+264 IVAYVF
-270 TYICVFIASYACYVI
+270 TYICVFIASYVTYAI

-293 NYTFTDPYI
+293 NHTFTDPYI

-317 YAILSRA
+317 YAIVSRA
-324 INMYLGRTIFH
+324 KNMYLGKTIFH
-335 SVFITIALIALVLLT
+335 SKFITIALIALVLLT

-359 NAFTII
+359 NTFTVI

-381 GTSGIARTEL
+381 GTAGIARTEL

-397 AFACMYLLHY
+397 AFASMYVLHY

-420 ACILLA
+420 ACILIA

-457 ARRIEVLQANHK
+457 VRKIEVLQANRK
-469 NPLKVIFVGNHIAD
+469 KPLKVIFVGNHVSD
-483 YNPSEFKSN
+483 YNPSEFTPN

-512 WVKTGFIRS
+512 WVKSGFIRS
-521 TTGFKMKN
+521 TTGFKMET
-529 PVLESVYIN
+529 PVSESAYMS
-538 AEKAAQNL
+538 AEEAAQNL

-557 LDNKYIVV
+557 LDNKYIIV
-565 KFSEPMQNKH
+565 KF

>member
-1 MHVKRIEGYSM
+1 M

-18 GIKELNTNQLQD
+18 GIKTLNTNQLND
-30 SATLAK
+30 SAALAK
-36 CGKKSNSTS
+36 NVRKRSVSNTIGVV
-45 TTRAIIEKTYS
+45 AEKTYS

-97 MISRSKALYN
+97 IISRSKALYN

-194 LMFVSMSLMCAH
+194 LMFVSISLMCAH

-227 FAIFGFTLYLAMTT
+227 FAIFDFTIYLAMTT
-241 VFIAGTAMIALII
+241 VFVAGTAMIALII

-264 IVSYVF
+264 IVSYIF
-270 TYICVFIASYACYVI
+270 TYICVFIASYVCYVI

-293 NYTFTDPYI
+293 NHTFTDPYI

-317 YAILSRA
+317 HTIFLHAQ
-324 INMYLGRTIFH
+324 NMYLGRTIFH

-365 FAIAIAAS
+365 FAIAIVAS

-381 GTSGIARTEL
+381 GTAGTARTEL

-397 AFACMYLLHY
+397 AFSCMYLLHY

-521 TTGFKMKN
+521 TTGFK
-529 PVLESVYIN
+529 
-538 AEKAAQNL
+538 
-546 PSWPSDKCTTV
+546 
-557 LDNKYIVV
+557 
-565 KFSEPMQNKH
+565 

>member
-1 MHVKRIEGYSM
+1 M
-12 NQTESS
+12 NQADSS
-18 GIKELNTNQLQD
+18 CIKELNTNQLQD

-45 TTRAIIEKTYS
+45 TTGAIIEKTYS
-56 FKDFIDFCK
+56 FKDFIYFCK

-97 MISRSKALYN
+97 MISRSNALYN

-135 ILMILALFASATTWA
+135 ILMVLALFAAATTWA

-156 HNLGAKFHPALFM
+156 HNLSTKFHPALFM

-194 LMFVSMSLMCAH
+194 LMFVSISLMCTH

-216 TLLAYALMALI
+216 TLSKYALMAFV
-227 FAIFGFTLYLAMTT
+227 FAVFGFTIYLAMTT
-241 VFIAGTAMIALII
+241 VFVAGTAMIALMV
-254 KGDYACKFKN
+254 KGNYACKFKN
-264 IVSYVF
+264 IVAYVF
-270 TYICVFIASYACYVI
+270 TYICVFIASYVTYAI

-293 NYTFTDPYI
+293 NHTFTDPYI

-317 YAILSRA
+317 YAIVSRA
-324 INMYLGRTIFH
+324 KNMYLGKTIFH
-335 SVFITIALIALVLLT
+335 SKFITIALIALVLLT

-359 NAFTII
+359 NTFTVI

-381 GTSGIARTEL
+381 GTAGIARTEL

-397 AFACMYLLHY
+397 AFASMYVLHY

-420 ACILLA
+420 ACILIA

-457 ARRIEVLQANHK
+457 VRKIEVLQANRK
-469 NPLKVIFVGNHIAD
+469 KPLKVIFVGNHVSD
-483 YNPSEFKSN
+483 YNPSEFTPN

-512 WVKTGFIRS
+512 WVKSGFIRS
-521 TTGFKMKN
+521 TTGFKMET
-529 PVLESVYIN
+529 PVSESAYMS
-538 AEKAAQNL
+538 AEEAAQNL

-557 LDNKYIVV
+557 LDNKYIIV
-565 KFSEPMQNKH
+565 KF

>member
-1 MHVKRIEGYSM
+1 M
-12 NQTESS
+12 NQADSS
-18 GIKELNTNQLQD
+18 CIKELNTNQLQD

-45 TTRAIIEKTYS
+45 TTGAITEKTYS
-56 FKDFIDFCK
+56 FKDFINFCR

-97 MISRSKALYN
+97 MISRSNALYN

-119 FKYVT
+119 FKYIT

-135 ILMILALFASATTWA
+135 ILMVLALFAAATTWA

-156 HNLGAKFHPALFM
+156 HNLSTKFHPALFM

-194 LMFVSMSLMCAH
+194 LMFVSISLMCTH

-216 TLLAYALMALI
+216 TLSKYALMAFV
-227 FAIFGFTLYLAMTT
+227 FAVFGFTIYLAMTT
-241 VFIAGTAMIALII
+241 VFVAGTAMIALMV
-254 KGDYACKFKN
+254 KGKYACKFKN
-264 IVSYVF
+264 IVAYVF
-270 TYICVFIASYACYVI
+270 TYICVFIASYVTYAI

-293 NYTFTDPYI
+293 NHTFTDPYI

-317 YAILSRA
+317 YAIVSRA
-324 INMYLGRTIFH
+324 KNMYLGKTIFH
-335 SVFITIALIALVLLT
+335 SKFITIALIALVLLT

-359 NAFTII
+359 NTFTVI

-381 GTSGIARTEL
+381 GTAGIARTEL

-397 AFACMYLLHY
+397 AFASMYVLHY

-420 ACILLA
+420 ACILIA

-457 ARRIEVLQANHK
+457 VRRIEEIQANHE
-469 NPLKVIFVGNHIAD
+469 NQLKVVFVGNHTAN
-483 YNPSEFKSN
+483 YNPSEFKPN

-498 RSMFEIGFSTLHGT
+498 RSMFEIGFSTTHGT
-512 WVKTGFIRS
+512 WVKSGFIRS
-521 TTGFKMKN
+521 TTGFKMET
-529 PVLESVYIN
+529 PVSESAYMS
-538 AEKAAQNL
+538 AEEAAQNL
-546 PSWPSDKCTTV
+546 PSWPSDRCITV

-565 KFSEPMQNKH
+565 KFSE

>member
-1 MHVKRIEGYSM
+1 M
-12 NQTESS
+12 NQADSS
-18 GIKELNTNQLQD
+18 CIKELNTNQLQD
-30 SATLAK
+30 SATLEK
-36 CGKKSNSTS
+36 CGKKSNATS
-45 TTRAIIEKTYS
+45 ATGAIIEKTYS
-56 FKDFIDFCK
+56 FNGFLDFCK

-97 MISRSKALYN
+97 MIARSNDLYN

-150 YLFSKA
+150 YFFSKA
-156 HNLGAKFHPALFM
+156 HNSSTKFHPALFM

-194 LMFVSMSLMCAH
+194 LMFVSISLMCTH
-206 NAYQNRKELK
+206 NAYQNRKQLK
-216 TLLAYALMALI
+216 TLLTYALMALI

-241 VFIAGTAMIALII
+241 VFVTGTAMIALMV

-285 LNKIVIAT
+285 LNKIVIAA
-293 NYTFTDPYI
+293 NHTFTDPYI
-302 KEQMRWGKDPIAKII
+302 KEQMRWGKDPITKII
-317 YAILSRA
+317 HTILSHA
-324 INMYLGRTIFH
+324 KNMYLGRTIFH

-365 FAIAIAAS
+365 FAIAIVAS

-397 AFACMYLLHY
+397 AFASMYVLHY
-407 IMQFSKKTLTTII
+407 IMQLSKKTLTTII

-457 ARRIEVLQANHK
+457 VRRIEEIQANHE
-469 NPLKVIFVGNHIAD
+469 NPLKVVFVGNHTAN
-483 YNPSEFKSN
+483 YNPSEFKPN

-498 RSMFEIGFSTLHGT
+498 RSMFEIGFSTTHGT
-512 WVKTGFIRS
+512 WVKSGFIRS
-521 TTGFKMKN
+521 TTGFKMET
-529 PVLESVYIN
+529 PVLESAYIN
-538 AEKAAQNL
+538 AEEAARNL
-546 PSWPSDKCTTV
+546 PSWPSDRCITV

-565 KFSEPMQNKH
+565 KFSE